1 MKTSSIRRRMLGLG
15 ALAALAIGVLV
26 PVTAFAA
33 PAQPTAGGCA
43 GNVQCIIQFGDA
55 RIAER
60 QTALTK
66 TASTINNE
74 LSKGHITQDQAN
86 TLLGYV
92 NEGQTDMTQIKT
104 KLDADTDAT
113 TARQDV
119 KAIFENY
126 RIFAVLLPK
135 AHFGLWAAIE
145 TNVKDKLRD
154 LQPKIEDAI
163 SKAPTSEQQQLNT
176 LYSDY
181 KAQLSEAESQIDAAQ
196 GQFAT
201 LTIQT
206 YNTDPTTYKSAFED
220 CRNDLKAGH
229 AAIKQAASDL
239 HQIVQIIKSNKT
251 TATATTTATNS

>member
-1 MKTSSIRRRMLGLG
+1 MKVSSIRRRLLGLG
-15 ALAALAIGVLV
+15 ALAALAIGVMV

-33 PAQPTAGGCA
+33 PALSAAGGCA

-66 TASTINNE
+66 AAAFINDQQ
-74 LSKGHITQDQAN
+74 SKGHITQDQAN

-135 AHFGLWAAIE
+135 THFGLWVDLE

-154 LQPKIEDAI
+154 LQPKLEDAI
-163 SKAPTSEQQQLNT
+163 SKAPASEQQQLNT
-176 LYSDY
+176 LYNDY

-206 YNTDPTTYKSAFED
+206 FNTDPTTYKAAFED
-220 CRNDLKAGH
+220 CRNDLKAAH
-229 AAIKQAASDL
+229 TAIKQAASDL
-239 HQIVQIIKSNKT
+239 RQIVQIIKSNKV
-251 TATATTTATNS
+251 ATTTPTVNS

>member
-1 MKTSSIRRRMLGLG
+1 MKTHSIRRRLLGLG
-15 ALAALAIGVLV
+15 ALAALAAGVLV
-26 PVTAFAA
+26 PVTVFAA
-33 PAQPTAGGCA
+33 PAQQAFGCA

-60 QTALTK
+60 QAALTK
-66 TASTINNE
+66 AAATINAE
-74 LSKGHITQDQAN
+74 LSKTHITQDQAN

-92 NEGQTDMTQIKT
+92 NEGQTDMTQIKA
-104 KLDADTDAT
+104 KLDADTTAT
-113 TARQDV
+113 DARQDV
-119 KAIFENY
+119 KAIYENY

-135 AHFGLWAAIE
+135 THFGLWSDIA

-163 SKAPTSEQQQLNT
+163 SKAPAGEQAQLNS

-181 KAQLSEAESQIDAAQ
+181 KAQLSEAESQLDAAQ

-201 LTIQT
+201 LTVQIF
-206 YNTDPTTYKSAFED
+206 NTDPTTYKTAFED
-220 CRNDLKAGH
+220 CRNDLKAAH
-229 AAIKQAASDL
+229 TAIKQSASDL

-251 TATATTTATNS
+251 ATATVTTGA

>member
-1 MKTSSIRRRMLGLG
+1 MKTSSIRSRLLGLG
-15 ALAALAIGVLV
+15 ALAALAMGVLV

-33 PAQPTAGGCA
+33 PAQPTVGVCA

-60 QTALTK
+60 QSALTK
-66 TASTINNE
+66 AASTIADE
-74 LSKGHITQDQAN
+74 LSKGHITQDQSN

-92 NEGQTDMTQIKT
+92 NEGQTDMTQIKA

-119 KAIFENY
+119 KAIYENY

-135 AHFGLWAAIE
+135 AHFGLWADIE
-145 TNVKDKLRD
+145 SNLKDKLKD
-154 LQPKIEDAI
+154 LQPKIQDAI
-163 SKAPTSEQQQLNT
+163 SKAPASEQQQLNT
-176 LYSDY
+176 LFSDY
-181 KAQLSEAESQIDAAQ
+181 QAQLSEAESQIDAAQ

-229 AAIKQAASDL
+229 AAIKQSASDL
-239 HQIVQIIKSNKT
+239 HQIVQILKSNK

>member
-1 MKTSSIRRRMLGLG
+1 MKTSSLRRCLLGMG
-15 ALAALAIGVLV
+15 ALAALALGVMV

-33 PAQPTAGGCA
+33 PALPTAGGCA

-60 QTALTK
+60 QAALTK
-66 TASTINNE
+66 TASTINDQ

-135 AHFGLWAAIE
+135 THFGLWADIE
-145 TNVKDKLRD
+145 TNVKDKLKD
-154 LQPKIEDAI
+154 LEPKIEDAI
-163 SKAPTSEQQQLNT
+163 SKAPASEQQQLNS

-206 YNTDPTTYKSAFED
+206 YNTDQSTYKTAFED
-220 CRNDLKAGH
+220 CRNDLKSAH
-229 AAIKQAASDL
+229 TAIKQAASDL

-251 TATATTTATNS
+251 NATATATTGS